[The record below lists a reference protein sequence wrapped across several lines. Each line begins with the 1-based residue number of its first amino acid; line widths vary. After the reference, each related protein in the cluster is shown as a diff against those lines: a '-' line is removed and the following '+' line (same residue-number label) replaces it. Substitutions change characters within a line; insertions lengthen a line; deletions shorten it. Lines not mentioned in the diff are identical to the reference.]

1 MAAVGGEARAP
12 LTLAAES
19 LGDQKGQ
26 VLDFDLGILQQ
37 KGKYLV
43 RTLGGKGHRDA

>member
-1 MAAVGGEARAP
+1 MP

-26 VLDFDLGILQQ
+26 VVNFDVEILQQ

-43 RTLGGKGHRDA
+43 RTLGGRA

>member
-1 MAAVGGEARAP
+1 MGAVGGKARVP

-26 VLDFDLGILQQ
+26 VVKFDVVIPQQ

-43 RTLGGKGHRDA
+43 RTSGERA